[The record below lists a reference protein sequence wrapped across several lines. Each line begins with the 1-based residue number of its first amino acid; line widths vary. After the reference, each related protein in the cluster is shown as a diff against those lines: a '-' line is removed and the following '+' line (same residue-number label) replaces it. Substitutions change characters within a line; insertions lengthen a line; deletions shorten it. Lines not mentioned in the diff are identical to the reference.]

1 LAYPGTYRVLDVQKN
16 VETVEKQL
24 HTTQDKLNS
33 ILVISKP
40 DIRNEEGLPMMEIRE
55 ELDDEGN
62 VICKWATE
70 LSIKEANNDPSI
82 QCNDSK

>member
-1 LAYPGTYRVLDVQKN
+1 MLDVQKN

-24 HTTQDKLNS
+24 HTAQDKLNS

-70 LSIKEANNDPSI
+70 LNIEEANNDPSI
-82 QCNDSK
+82 QCNGPK